1 MPEEDDAPPAMST
14 VPSASNV
21 AEWSDLA
28 ALMLLA
34 EANVPEDCAL
44 ALVAMPTMAKIRTAN
59 GRARRDMEFGITY
72 DF

>member
-14 VPSASNV
+14 FPSGSNV